1 LKVIWELE
9 WGVFWKKAE
18 GECDFIAADVLAA
31 ILLIFE
37 VAKAFGIVAADSY
50 LIDLIFNCPQ
60 GLLSLPCSTHAGIAG
75 LC

>member
-1 LKVIWELE
+1 LKVTWELE
-9 WGVFWKKAE
+9 WGAFWKKAE

-50 LIDLIFNCPQ
+50 LIDLYSIVPKVC
-60 GLLSLPCSTHAGIAG
+60 
-75 LC
+75 